1 MGQRTP
7 SKQSRPRDN
16 NDDGRDRERG
26 SATIVY
32 GVNSVLEALR
42 AGKRSIDSITI
53 LETARPDRLKL
64 LLDLARQKRVPV
76 HRVPRFDLE
85 RNLGEARHQGVVA
98 RIAAARYADPDELLD
113 SMVARIGTS
122 DPPLAVA
129 LDSIEDPRN
138 MGSIL
143 RTADC
148 AGVHGVFIPER
159 RASGLTDVVAKVA
172 AGALEYVPVARVT
185 NLVRLIE
192 QLKERNIW
200 VVGTAGDVEQL
211 YTEWDWKQPS
221 AIILGNEGQ
230 GLHRLVRETCDT
242 LVRIPVLGHLE
253 SLNVSVAAGILM
265 YEARRQRTQFELGTK
280 EAR

>member
-1 MGQRTP
+1 MVNPT
-7 SKQSRPRDN
+7 KQKRPRD
-16 NDDGRDRERG
+16 DDEGSRDRVG
-26 SATIVY
+26 TSVVY

-53 LETARPDRLKL
+53 LESARPDRLKS
-64 LLDLARQKRVPV
+64 LLDLARQHRVPV
-76 HRVPRFDLE
+76 HRVPRLDFD
-85 RNLGEARHQGVVA
+85 RSLGGVRHQGVMA
-98 RIAAARYADPDELLD
+98 RIAAARYTDADELIETLA
-113 SMVARIGTS
+113 ARIGGS
-122 DPPLAVA
+122 DPPLALG

-143 RTADC
+143 RTAEC
-148 AGVHGVFIPER
+148 AGFHGVFIPER
-159 RASGLTDVVAKVA
+159 RATGLTDVVAKVA
-172 AGALEYVPVARVT
+172 AGALEYVPVARVS

-200 VVGTAGDVEQL
+200 VVGAAGDVQQT
-211 YTEWDWKQPS
+211 YTEWDWRLPS

-230 GLHRLVRETCDT
+230 GLHRLVRENCDT

-265 YEARRQRTQFELGTK
+265 YEARRQRAQVASRIR
-280 EAR
+280 EAN

>member
-1 MGQRTP
+1 
-7 SKQSRPRDN
+7 
-16 NDDGRDRERG
+16 
-26 SATIVY
+26 
-32 GVNSVLEALR
+32 
-42 AGKRSIDSITI
+42 
-53 LETARPDRLKL
+53 
-64 LLDLARQKRVPV
+64 VPV
-76 HRVPRFDLE
+76 HRVPRFDLD
-85 RNLGEARHQGVVA
+85 RSLGEARHQGVVA

-113 SMVARIGTS
+113 TLVARIGTS

-143 RTADC
+143 RSADC
-148 AGVHGVFIPER
+148 AGVQGVFIPER

-200 VVGTAGDVEQL
+200 VVGAAGEVEQL
-211 YTEWDWKQPS
+211 YTEWDWTQPS
-221 AIILGNEGQ
+221 AIVLGNEGQ
-230 GLHRLVRETCDT
+230 GLHRLIRESCDT

-265 YEARRQRTQFELGTK
+265 YEARRQRTQFESSRK
-280 EAR
+280 ETR

>member
-7 SKQSRPRDN
+7 SRQSRSRDIR
-16 NDDGRDRERG
+16 DDGRDRERG
-26 SATIVY
+26 SATLVY

-53 LETARPDRLKL
+53 LDTARPDRLKL

-76 HRVPRFDLE
+76 HRVPRLDLD

-113 SMVARIGTS
+113 ALVGRIGTS

-148 AGVHGVFIPER
+148 AGLHGVFIPER

-200 VVGTAGDVEQL
+200 VVGAAGDVEQL

-221 AIILGNEGQ
+221 VVVLGNEGQ
-230 GLHRLVRETCDT
+230 GLHRLIRESCDT

-265 YEARRQRTQFELGTK
+265 YEARRQRTQFK
-280 EAR
+280 SV